1 MQLVDPGQLAAL
13 IPLWSRELCFVT
25 TAVDRPPP
33 SHPILHTCKVTFG
46 GVLLLT
52 HHSVIELALSNQL
65 GLLMQAVNNKWTGL
79 ASGVSV
85 EVTSE
90 SNVSGGSDQER
101 RHVRLTD
108 RKLFALAARTASRV
122 DWDAVVPRG
131 RTRTDSNSLVVDVQQ
146 ARGQTSV
153 TTSAVVTSSVAE
165 MRSVLHPRT
174 NELYASMMR
183 ELYGHEFIYGA
194 IVYRAGHDRLGS
206 ADHQSGQALAVAAS
220 PSDVDVKTATFT
232 RRHLLALSEQW
243 CFVDALHQLD
253 GGADGGC
260 AKDGFALTMTSL
272 HPDDVFLGKTK
283 ASVSALT
290 DFTATY
296 TVLPVSIASSK
307 LIDAEDGKA
316 HVQVTF
322 RAEFEADQLQNARPQ
337 RRMLLGR
344 KDGGNWRNISER
356 ALVQRL
362 KDMAASTGR
371 LGRIIRRRRLSAQVF
386 VDVKTLHP
394 PNTRCA
400 CCTKML
406 TTILGRNKKQ
416 CHLCGFYVC
425 EQCSRQHEIERG
437 RVKRFLVRICEHCM
451 ERVDDGI
458 YDNLSDGVG
467 SPPAI
472 VDDTHVSSESL
483 GRLLQ
488 DALLQSSGPRKT
500 AVKTVI
506 GHIMELEMPGADAN
520 RLMTASSDQEY
531 VQVLHRV
538 SFQPT
543 SCALTN
549 SSIRDYTLKYNPTPG
564 SLLDPLAPV
573 PEYEEQRL
581 QFFKKTD
588 LSGLKNL
595 PELQLI
601 CELGKKEL
609 GCHASMVNAV
619 TGDELVILAS
629 SEPTFQNAVMP
640 REHAF
645 CAHTVMNTELPLL
658 VPHPEADVRFTRQN
672 VVRQMGLRF
681 YFGFPLKS
689 TDGAAIGTFCCVGT
703 VSQTV
708 DKAQYA
714 AMERL
719 ARSASRVVQHHVSD
733 SQRRN
738 QASPAFA

>member
-79 ASGVSV
+79 ASGVSI

-122 DWDAVVPRG
+122 DWDAVVARG
-131 RTRTDSNSLVVDVQQ
+131 RTRIISNSSAVHVQQ

-437 RVKRFLVRICEHCM
+437 RVKRFLVRICEHCL

-458 YDNLSDGVG
+458 YDSMPADVVH
-467 SPPAI
+467 SPSI
-472 VDDTHVSSESL
+472 VDNPPDKSNDL
-483 GRLLQ
+483 GQLLHET
-488 DALLQSSGPRKT
+488 LVQSSGSRKE
-500 AVKTVI
+500 AAKTI
-506 GHIMELEMPGADAN
+506 IRHMSDIDAPVAGES
-520 RLMTASSDQEY
+520 RLRAASSDQEY
-531 VQVLHRV
+531 VQALRRV

-543 SCALTN
+543 TCALAN
-549 SSIRDYTLKYNPTPG
+549 STTRSYPLQYKSEPERV
-564 SLLDPLAPV
+564 LLPDAPV

-581 QFFKKTD
+581 AFYRRID
-588 LSGLKNL
+588 LSSLRNL
-595 PELQLI
+595 PELDLI
-601 CELGKKEL
+601 CELGRKEL
-609 GCHASMVNAV
+609 GCHAGVVSAI
-619 TGDELVILAS
+619 TGDAMVILAS
-629 SEPTFQNAVMP
+629 SDPAFKDLVVP
-640 REHAF
+640 REHAI
-645 CAHTVMNTELPLL
+645 CAHTVMSTELPLL
-658 VPHPEADVRFTRQN
+658 LPHPEADVRFTRQN
-672 VVRQMGLRF
+672 VVRQIGLRF
-681 YFGFPLKS
+681 YFGFPLTS
-689 TDGAAIGTFCCVGT
+689 ADGAAIGTFCCVGT
-703 VSQTV
+703 ASQTV

-714 AMERL
+714 AVERL
-719 ARSASRVVQHHVSD
+719 ARSASRVFQRHVDGISD
-733 SQRRN
+733 RSKRS
-738 QASPAFA
+738 ASTV